1 MMICNIGTTS
11 SLKRMQDMA
20 EIWSGP
26 HAWLGLIDLS
36 SGLLISMWF
45 IVKKGMSGWGNST
58 QSRMVALDIPV
69 KGSSVVALDC
79 HCNQLVG
86 RHNNIPGNDGV
97 TADRNS
103 QPYGDHFIF
112 KLTSDGSFLQKMN
125 GWFYQL
131 KY

>member
-1 MMICNIGTTS
+1 MVYCEKGH
-11 SLKRMQDMA
+11 
-20 EIWSGP
+20 SG
-26 HAWLGLIDLS
+26 
-36 SGLLISMWF
+36 SGNT
-45 IVKKGMSGWGNST
+45 VP
-58 QSRMVALDIPV
+58 SRMFALDISV
-69 KGSSVVALDC
+69 NGSSVVAFDC